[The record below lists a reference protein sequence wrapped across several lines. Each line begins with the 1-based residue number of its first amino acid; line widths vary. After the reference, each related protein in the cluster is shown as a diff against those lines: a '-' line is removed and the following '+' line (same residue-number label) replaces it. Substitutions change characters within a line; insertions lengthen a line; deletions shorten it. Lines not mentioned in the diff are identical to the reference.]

1 MLPMTPVNLITFG
14 TWSIEPRIPMPLW
27 WGIVFVSIAV
37 LAMYWARP
45 SLSLSVWQR
54 TLFTILFGVGL
65 VGPLLI
71 ALNPTWV
78 EELPPFAGKPS
89 LLVLI
94 DQSMSMDIADVPSLP
109 DATRLAAAQKLTSA
123 IQSTET
129 VDVEK
134 GVFDEELR
142 SAESMTMDIGVND
155 SNQVVQRGHRTDIA
169 TTIRDVIRGST
180 GEGNRGILLV
190 SDGAHNASTIESVL
204 SAAMESRAMN
214 CPIYTITLGQDVAA
228 RNLSIAARNPRMIT
242 YAGLPVS
249 LKCKIGHSGLEGE
262 STQISVMLNNEIV
275 QTRTVRL
282 TDESNQ
288 EIRFVYNKP
297 LPDALTRFEIVAS
310 GIEGEAT
317 ESDNRTSITVQRLD
331 EPIGCLLLEGKP
343 YWDSKFLSAN
353 LGTNRVMQLT
363 SMVKVGPNR
372 FLRKR
377 YPRPEMP
384 KPSVNPSADNS
395 DAHPSELEG
404 PLASEMEATDWLMLE
419 QAESPL
425 ESMELLEKFR
435 VIVLGRDAEVYLS
448 ENGLNNLVEW
458 LATKGGCLVCARGE
472 PAQRVSKNFE
482 KMLPVNWANGGEE
495 RIRARMSRYGFDSAV
510 FDSLGEQPSEVLAMM
525 PSLATAGSPVVRPG
539 LPQVLL
545 QSTSDGVNKPTPI
558 VTYQP
563 IGNGTSVVVEG
574 SGMWRWAFL
583 PPEHSDKEKVY
594 STLWQSLVQWIVSQ
608 QDLLP
613 GQRVSLRPDKAA
625 FLTGD
630 KITASVL
637 VSNVDDFLS
646 TSNELS
652 LAVILESQD
661 SVLPKRFSLTAT
673 EESSDLFRVDM
684 GTLEVGYYTAK
695 VMDTTSDQVLAESS
709 VEVRDPWFER
719 LEADARP
726 DVMQRIAVMSG
737 GEVIR
742 DDQISSLVDRFE
754 QRVLENSPAEVKRSS
769 IWDRPL
775 VLLSILMIWFVSWV
789 VRRRSGT
796 I

>member
-1 MLPMTPVNLITFG
+1 MLPMTPVNVTTFG

-27 WGIVFVSIAV
+27 WGIVFVSGAV
-37 LAMYWARP
+37 LFMYWARP
-45 SLSLSVWQR
+45 KMSLSVWQR
-54 TLFTILFGVGL
+54 TMFTILLGVGL

-78 EELPPFAGKPS
+78 EELPPFSGKPS
-89 LLVLI
+89 LLVLV
-94 DQSMSMDIADVPSLP
+94 DQSMSMDIADVPTHP
-109 DATRLAAAQKLTSA
+109 DATRLTAAQKLTSV

-142 SAESMTMDIGVND
+142 AAESMPTDGSERESDHAVH
-155 SNQVVQRGHRTDIA
+155 RGHRTDIA
-169 TTIRDVIRGST
+169 TTIRDVIRSSNS
-180 GEGNRGILLV
+180 EGNRGILLV

-204 SAAMESRAMN
+204 NAAMESRAVN
-214 CPIYTITLGQDVAA
+214 CPIYTITLGQDVAT

-262 STQISVMLNNEIV
+262 STQISVLLNNEIV

-297 LPDALTRFEIVAS
+297 LSDTLTRFQIVAS
-310 GIEGEAT
+310 GIEREAT

-384 KPSVNPSADNS
+384 KASLNPSPENS
-395 DAHPSELEG
+395 DAQSTEPEG

-425 ESMELLEKFR
+425 ESMDLLEKFR
-435 VIVLGRDAEVYLS
+435 VIVLGRDAEIYLS

-472 PAQRVSKNFE
+472 PANRVSDKLA
-482 KMLPVNWANGGEE
+482 KVLPVDWANGREE
-495 RIRARMSRYGFDSAV
+495 RIRAKMSRYGFDSAV

-545 QSTSDGVNKPTPI
+545 QSESDGQNKPTPI
-558 VTYQP
+558 ISYQQ
-563 IGNGTSVVVEG
+563 IGNGTSVVIEG

-637 VSNVDDFLS
+637 LNNVDEFLS
-646 TSNELS
+646 GSSELS

-661 SVLPKRFSLTAT
+661 SVLPRRFSLVAT

-684 GTLEVGYYTAK
+684 GNLDVGYYTAK
-695 VMDTTSDQVLAESS
+695 VLDTTNDQILSESS
-709 VEVRDPWFER
+709 VEVRDPWFEK

-726 DVMQRIAVMSG
+726 DIMQRVAVMSG
-737 GEVIR
+737 GEVTR
-742 DDQISSLVDRFE
+742 EEQISSLVDRFE
-754 QRVLENSPAEVKRSS
+754 QRVLESRPLEVKRSS

-775 VLLSILMIWFVSWV
+775 VLLSILTVWLVSWV